1 MATNFVHIL
10 IAFVS
15 AYFSTLLIALS
26 RTNKTM
32 NNQSQE
38 HKTNAMSSGTDGTRN
53 FYTNLYVMVMV
64 KLSISLIYIGILDC
78 KDTF

>member
-53 FYTNLYVMVMV
+53 FYTNLTPVMV